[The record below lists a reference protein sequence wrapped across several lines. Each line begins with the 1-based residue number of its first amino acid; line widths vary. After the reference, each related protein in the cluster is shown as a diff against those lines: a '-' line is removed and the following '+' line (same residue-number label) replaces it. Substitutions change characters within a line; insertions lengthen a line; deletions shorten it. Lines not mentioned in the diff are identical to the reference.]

1 MNQRL
6 TKRLDGKLISPNRG
20 KGAWGSPVMS
30 SKGHWSRVD
39 TFSFLADDFWH
50 FCLSNRIVLKVNKY
64 RSKKFEETPIIKEE
78 QTRLKGN
85 GFEIVIKWEP

>member
-1 MNQRL
+1 
-6 TKRLDGKLISPNRG
+6 
-20 KGAWGSPVMS
+20 
-30 SKGHWSRVD
+30 
-39 TFSFLADDFWH
+39 
-50 FCLSNRIVLKVNKY
+50 VNKY